1 MYRRDADGYLHP
13 VEYKSKA
20 FVDAQKYLLH
30 MIVNVWH
37 YCMLWKSFRHH
48 MLHQEFEVQTDKS
61 ALSQAFSSRDL
72 SDLYPRWY
80 YTNSP
85 SFPACG
91 SCIGT
96 GERCGVP
103 IL

>member
-37 YCMLWKSFRHH
+37 YCML
-48 MLHQEFEVQTDKS
+48 
-61 ALSQAFSSRDL
+61 
-72 SDLYPRWY
+72 
-80 YTNSP
+80 
-85 SFPACG
+85 
-91 SCIGT
+91 
-96 GERCGVP
+96 
-103 IL
+103 